1 MQSKKTAYILIAVIA
16 AFLLLFA
23 THIRIIPVSDHTV
36 LLMENPF
43 FHGGSSAGN
52 DIRIS
57 FDEAGKSAEGIL
69 DIAYI
74 GTNSKGNYFKC
85 TYQEADGS
93 VSTYFAFD
101 DGNPNS
107 TIRATVLWA
116 KP

>member
-1 MQSKKTAYILIAVIA
+1 MKSKKTAYILIAVIA

-23 THIRIIPVSDHTV
+23 AHIRIIPVSGHTV

-101 DGNPNS
+101 DGDPNS
-107 TIRATVLWA
+107 TIRATVLWE